1 MIRAFRDWFV
11 DILNVPMP
19 TVTHFGLTEFLDVLI
34 MAVILYFILRWI
46 KRTQAWF
53 LFKGI
58 AFIIFISFIAEIFN
72 LITVQWLVQ
81 NAFAMGLVV
90 IVILFQ
96 PELRKVLE
104 QVGRNR
110 YLQSFTIE
118 SDKSNEGLEIMA
130 DEIIKAARVMSGTLT
145 GALIVIEQSVDLTEY
160 EKAGIPIDAQ
170 VSSKLIVNIFE
181 RNTPLH
187 DGAIIIRNNRIAAAT
202 CILPLSDE
210 SMDASLGT
218 RHRAAKGISEASD
231 ARVIVVS
238 EETGTISIVI
248 SGIINRNLNDAQMQ
262 ELILQGLPS
271 SKPKF
276 NIFKKKRKRR

>member
-11 DILNVPMP
+11 DILNIPMP
-19 TVTHFGLTEFLDVLI
+19 TVAQFGLTGILDVLI
-34 MAVILYFILRWI
+34 MTFILYFIISWI
-46 KRTQAWF
+46 RKTQAWF

-58 AFIIFISFIAEIFN
+58 VFIVFISVVAEIFN

-118 SDKSNEGLEIMA
+118 SKETDAGLEIMA
-130 DEIIKAARVMSGTLT
+130 NELIKAARIMSGTLT
-145 GALIVIEQSVDLTEY
+145 GALIVMEQSVDLTEY

-210 SMDASLGT
+210 TMDASLGT
-218 RHRAAKGISEASD
+218 RHRAAKGMSEASD
-231 ARVIVVS
+231 ARVLVVS
-238 EETGTISIVI
+238 EETGTISVVI
-248 SGIINRNLNDAQMQ
+248 AGVINRNLTDEQIHD
-262 ELILQGLPS
+262 LIVQGLPS

-276 NIFKKKRKRR
+276 NIFKKRRKRK